1 MHSFEQNAHLR
12 WRVLGL
18 SCAILFG
25 LYYCFDIPA
34 MVHDRLGD
42 FSGLKKV
49 DTPWFFNSLYSA
61 YSLPNLILPLFS
73 GWILDKSSGSIA
85 VLILAIVACIGQA
98 ILVAGITTGVAWV
111 SICGRVVFGI
121 GAESMGVAQNA
132 ILTHFF
138 PPREIALALA
148 INVSMAR
155 IGTIMNDWITPHVE
169 IYLGIPAAFSVG
181 LLLCAISLICTCDI
195 VRVMY
200 NASIGRTL
208 DDSNQIHTKNST
220 IFESTK
226 SLGTTYWIV
235 AVTCVAGY
243 CAITPFTSVF
253 TAVRPAGLSQS
264 DAGRIV
270 SIAFF
275 ICAIITPV
283 IGKFVD
289 NPKRANSVLLTSS
302 LLLCLT
308 HVIFESYNHF
318 LVMGVLGF
326 GYAGLVASIWPMVPF
341 SVSEAHVGIAY
352 GIMTALQNLGLTV
365 MPLLVRN
372 LHLLFN
378 IFSSSLG
385 SRLNRA
391 RTAPLDGSSCRY
403 QQ

>member
-1 MHSFEQNAHLR
+1 VYFACFETVLKFFRMHSYEQNAHLR
-12 WRVLGL
+12 WRILGL

-42 FSGLKKV
+42 YSGLKKN

-61 YSLPNLILPLFS
+61 YSLPNLVLPLFS
-73 GWILDKSSGSIA
+73 GWILDKSSGSKA
-85 VLILAIVACIGQA
+85 VLILAVIACIGQG
-98 ILVAGITTGVAWV
+98 IVVAGITTGVAWV

-138 PPREIALALA
+138 PPREIALALT

-181 LLLCAISLICTCDI
+181 LLLCAMSLICTGEI
-195 VRVMY
+195 VRVMNRPSCSESSNY
-200 NASIGRTL
+200 PSRESVSDSSIL
-208 DDSNQIHTKNST
+208 A
-220 IFESTK
+220 STK
-226 SLGTTYWIV
+226 SLGATYWIV

-253 TAVRPAGLSQS
+253 TAVRPAGLSQA

-270 SIAFF
+270 SIAFL
-275 ICAIITPV
+275 ICALITPV

-289 NPKRANSVLLTSS
+289 NPQRANSVLLTSS

-308 HVIFESYNHF
+308 HAMFESYNHF
-318 LVMGVLGF
+318 LVMSVLGLGF
-326 GYAGLVASIWPMVPF
+326 AGLVASVWPLVPF
-341 SVSEAHVGIAY
+341 SVSEHHVGLAY

-365 MPLLVRN
+365 MPLLVRF
-372 LHLLFN
+372 H
-378 IFSSSLG
+378 SHSKS
-385 SRLNRA
+385 
-391 RTAPLDGSSCRY
+391 
-403 QQ
+403 